1 MVCLS
6 WEAQLLITVVATTN
20 HFSMSKK
27 TGKHLP
33 PLDHSE
39 NLSSLFTENVQ
50 P

>member
-27 TGKHLP
+27 DLP
-33 PLDHSE
+33 PLDNSE